1 MKSGFCEVAK
11 PSPRMKSGFCG
22 VAEPS
27 PRMKSDL
34 PQVGK
39 VTFHLESWK
48 NIPTFALCQKI
59 TTL

>member
-1 MKSGFCEVAK
+1 MKSALPQVGK
-11 PSPRMKSGFCG
+11 PSPRMKSALPQVGK
-22 VAEPS
+22 PS

-34 PQVGK
+34 PKVGK

-48 NIPTFALCQKI
+48 NIPTFVLCQKI